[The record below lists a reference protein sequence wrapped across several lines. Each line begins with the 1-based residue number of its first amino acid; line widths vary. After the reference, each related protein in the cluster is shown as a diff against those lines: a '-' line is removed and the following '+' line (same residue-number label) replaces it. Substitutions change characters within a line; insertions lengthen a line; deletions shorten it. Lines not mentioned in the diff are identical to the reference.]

1 MVLVVS
7 KTLQMAGGRFV
18 VAIGSGL
25 LRGVVIIADGILES
39 LR

>member
-1 MVLVVS
+1 MALVVS
-7 KTLQMAGGRFV
+7 KMPQIAGGRLV

-25 LRGVVIIADGILES
+25 LRGVVIIADGVLES